1 MQQDTM
7 TFDDI
12 IDAIFGRM
20 AVRYGAEWLRK
31 WEGVDMAAVKAD
43 WKHELKGFSSNL
55 EPLRYA
61 LKHLPVKC
69 PTVAEFRSVANSCPP
84 PEFKQLPAPHAKPEL
99 AKQVVGAVKQKLS
112 GLPVKDPKQWARNIM
127 AQVEAGKNVPSYR
140 VREARIALGKEG
152 AQAWQ

>member
-99 AKQVVGAVKQKLS
+99 AQAGGGRGQAKAGWPAGQGPQAVGQKHHGPGRGRQERPLVS
-112 GLPVKDPKQWARNIM
+112 RA
-127 AQVEAGKNVPSYR
+127 
-140 VREARIALGKEG
+140 
-152 AQAWQ
+152 

>member
-20 AVRYGAEWLRK
+20 AVRYGTEWLRK

-43 WKHELKGFSSNL
+43 WKHELKGFSTNL

-99 AKQVVGAVKQKLS
+99 AKQVVGAVKQKLG
-112 GLPVKDPKQWARNIM
+112 GLPVKDPKDWARKLKARHERGEKLGGHQI
-127 AQVEAGKNVPSYR
+127 AAYR
-140 VREARIALGKEG
+140 QALGLEG
-152 AQAWQ
+152 HQAWQ

>member
-20 AVRYGAEWLRK
+20 AVRYGTAWLRK

-99 AKQVVGAVKQKLS
+99 AKQVVGAVKQKLG
-112 GLPVKDPKQWARNIM
+112 GLPVKDPKDWARKLKARHERGEKLGGHQI
-127 AQVEAGKNVPSYR
+127 AAYR
-140 VREARIALGKEG
+140 QALGLEG
-152 AQAWQ
+152 HQAWQ